1 MPSRILV
8 LDDDP
13 AECRLIEET
22 ARMLGSRVET
32 ASSGEAA
39 LARVRRPDAPAV
51 SVVVLSPSALEP
63 DGFGILPRLGASPAN
78 PAVIVRADQPG
89 GESALAAMRAGAFDV
104 LVKPS
109 SPARVR
115 TSLANALRLAALT
128 DELARTRC
136 TRTGTLTLCDLI
148 CRAPAMERI
157 VDLGERAARSSIPVL
172 IEGEAGVGKET
183 LARAIQGS
191 SNRRS
196 RPFVRVSCGGV
207 SEALLES
214 MLFDG
219 ETSAPAGM
227 PERRLGKFR
236 EAQGGTLFLE
246 EVADLGTE
254 GQARLLRL
262 LQDGEID
269 GPGPLKVDVRL
280 IAATSRRLLDLV
292 SHGAFRED
300 LFYRLNILPI
310 RLPPLRERR
319 EDIPAL
325 AEDFLARFAAEE
337 GKRGIAGFADETMDA
352 LVAYDWPGNIRQ
364 LQNAVFRAVLL
375 SEGGMLRPDDFPQ
388 VAEHQG
394 SSAHDEVAPRPP
406 AFSSASS
413 ASVAERRQHG
423 PHSHRGLRPALVQAD
438 AGPAQ
443 RYGLARL
450 LDERGEIRRFD
461 ALEEEVIRFA
471 LGHYRGRMS
480 EVARRLGIGRS
491 TLYRKLKDYG
501 IDTEASVAPDGRTAP
516 ELAVVEQ

>member
-51 SVVVLSPSALEP
+51 SVVVLSPSALAP
-63 DGFGILPRLGASPAN
+63 DGFGIVPRIGASPAN
-78 PAVIVRADQPG
+78 PAVIVRADQQA
-89 GESALAAMRAGAFDV
+89 GETALAAMRAGAFDV
-104 LVKPS
+104 LVKPA

-115 TSLANALRLAALT
+115 ASLASALRLAALT
-128 DELARTRC
+128 DELARARC
-136 TRTGTLTLCDLI
+136 TRTGTLTFRDLI
-148 CRAPAMERI
+148 GRAPAMERI
-157 VDLGERAARSSIPVL
+157 LDLGERAARSSIPVL

-191 SNRRS
+191 SNRRT
-196 RPFVRVSCGGV
+196 RPFVLVNCGGV
-207 SEALLES
+207 SEAHLEA
-214 MLFDG
+214 MLFG
-219 ETSAPAGM
+219 EDTGASAGM

-236 EAQGGTLFLE
+236 AAQGGTLFLD
-246 EVADLGTE
+246 EVAALGPE
-254 GQARLLRL
+254 AQARLLRL

-269 GPGPLKVDVRL
+269 AAGPLKVDVRL

-292 SHGAFRED
+292 SRGAFRED
-300 LFYRLNILPI
+300 LFYRLNILPV
-310 RLPPLRERR
+310 RLPPLRDRR

-337 GKRGIAGFADETMDA
+337 GKRGITGFAPDTMDA
-352 LVAYDWPGNIRQ
+352 LVAYEWPGNIRQ

-375 SEGGMLRPDDFPQ
+375 SEGGMLRPGDFPQ
-388 VAEHQG
+388 AAEHRG
-394 SSAHDEVAPRPP
+394 RSGHDGVAPPTP
-406 AFSSASS
+406 ASVGASS
-413 ASVAERRQHG
+413 ASVAERRQPG
-423 PHSHRGLRPALVQAD
+423 ALSHRGLWPAQAQTD
-438 AGPAQ
+438 AGTAQ

-501 IDTEASVAPDGRTAP
+501 IETETVGAPDKRAA
-516 ELAVVEQ
+516 ELTMLEQ